1 MANDDQRNRYRHLLL
16 VAFWCGCSD
25 GLAAPADD
33 LPQIVSERSE
43 QIVGGGGLSLT
54 VYEAGNVNGPAIVFI
69 HGFTGSHLTWERQF
83 AGPLAEE
90 FHLIAFDLRGH
101 GASDKPLESEKY
113 TDARLWA
120 EDLAAVIRAKNLD
133 HPVVVGWSYGG
144 YVIADYVRM
153 FGDDAL
159 GGLVFVGSTTKAG
172 TEEATGF
179 LTAEVLAV
187 FGDLLS
193 TNVRARIDATRALT
207 RMFAD
212 PPGGEAWEVAYGS
225 AMMVPPEV
233 RLAMFSRTL
242 DNDDVL
248 AGIRVPALVVHGTRD
263 RIVRPSA
270 AEHTAGN
277 VPGAVLRMYDG
288 YGHAPFLETPERFD
302 RDLAAFVRSIRGE
315 GRNRRG
321 ASAAGRAPRARGVIR
336 NSSPL

>member
-1 MANDDQRNRYRHLLL
+1 MTNCDARNRYRHLLL
-16 VAFWCGCSD
+16 LTPFWFGCSD
-25 GLAAPADD
+25 GLSAPADD
-33 LPQIVSERSE
+33 APQIISERSE
-43 QIVGGGGLSLT
+43 QIVAGGGLNLT
-54 VYEAGNVNGPAIVFI
+54 VYEAGNVNGPAIVFV

-90 FHLIAFDLRGH
+90 FHLLAFDLRGH
-101 GASDKPLESEKY
+101 GASDKPLEAEKY
-113 TDARLWA
+113 TDSGLWA
-120 EDLAAVIRAKNLD
+120 EDLAAVIRARKLD
-133 HPVVVGWSYGG
+133 RPVVVGWSYGG
-144 YVIADYVRM
+144 YVISDYVRM

-193 TNVRARIDATRALT
+193 PNVRGRINATRTLT

-212 PPGGEAWEVAYGS
+212 PPGGDAWEVAYGS

-248 AGIRVPALVVHGTRD
+248 ANIRVPTLVVHGTED
-263 RIVRPSA
+263 RIVRLSA
-270 AEHTAGN
+270 AEHTAN
-277 VPGAVLRMYDG
+277 RVPGAVLRTYG
-288 YGHAPFLETPERFD
+288 GSGHAPFLDTPERFD
-302 RDLAAFVRSIRGE
+302 RDLAGFVRSVHRIQ
-315 GRNRRG
+315 
-321 ASAAGRAPRARGVIR
+321 
-336 NSSPL
+336 